1 MWEGRSRR
9 TRPSGEY
16 ISPLSL
22 GSSQEVLAM
31 IILLTLEN
39 TRTILCCWKAVA
51 RKKQQKRKCF
61 SSLLFLKGCLL
72 SLGIRL
78 GFYWPELRFTVIKLF
93 PQRLFQHHFL
103 CGNWGQNFSI
113 LKWKYKKI
121 TQTLSALGKAL
132 FVPPGN
138 KRHRPLCLYTHLRA
152 MPHGLVWRKPGQG
165 ALGIRVNSVTWNSI
179 MMTGDAEHFSN
190 SWSSDSIY
198 ASFSVFPLFDS
209 KP

>member
-22 GSSQEVLAM
+22 GSSQEVLAR
-31 IILLTLEN
+31 ITLLTLENTRTILTLEN

-51 RKKQQKRKCF
+51 CKKQQKRKCF
-61 SSLLFLKGCLL
+61 FSLLFLKGYLL
-72 SLGIRL
+72 SLGISLR
-78 GFYWPELRFTVIKLF
+78 FYWPELRFKVIKLF
-93 PQRLFQHHFL
+93 PQRLFQHHLL
-103 CGNWGQNFSI
+103 CGNWGQNFPI

-152 MPHGLVWRKPGQG
+152 MPHGLVWRKPRSGS
-165 ALGIRVNSVTWNSI
+165 LG
-179 MMTGDAEHFSN
+179 D
-190 SWSSDSIY
+190 
-198 ASFSVFPLFDS
+198 
-209 KP
+209 